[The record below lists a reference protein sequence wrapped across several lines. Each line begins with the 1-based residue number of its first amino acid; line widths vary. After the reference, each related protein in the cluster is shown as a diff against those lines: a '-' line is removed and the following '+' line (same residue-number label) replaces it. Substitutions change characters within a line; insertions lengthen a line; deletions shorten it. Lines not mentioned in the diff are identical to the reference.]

1 MSQNESMRRLHEIES
16 QDYSKASQTCNMTSQ
31 QLALPL
37 DLRETEP
44 LWRPIHYLGSK
55 LRLVNSIRDLIF
67 ELDDSSG
74 AVCDLFAG
82 SGTVSLALSRER
94 RVVAADIQEYSRALC
109 TALLQ
114 PAHLDQ
120 ATIRDLVGQVEL
132 GGKRLQNLLEPLLEF
147 EERAIE
153 CAATDPSLLCD
164 LVEHGSLQSCKEGRD
179 GLAIALRE
187 TQSRIKNDAD
197 ALMATRYFGGTYFSY
212 RQALHI
218 DCVLNR
224 ISNVPSPMKET
235 FLAALLSTASTIVNS
250 VGKQFAQPM
259 RPRRND
265 GTIKQH
271 LISQMCRDRRLEA
284 SKVFLF
290 WLSRYQQLPRGGS
303 HLIVRGDYRDVLSQ
317 LRGVSV
323 IYADPPYT
331 RDHYSRFYHVLETL
345 CLRDSPEISTT
356 LLTGQGARSRG
367 LYRMGRHQSPFCIKS
382 QAPTAFGELFRGSRR
397 LGVPLLVSYSPFIR
411 GGHPRLMTVEA
422 VAKIAAEHY
431 RHVRVLPAGRI
442 AHSKLNKTE
451 LHLDAPRGAE
461 LFIVCQA

>member
-265 GTIKQH
+265 GQSSSTS
-271 LISQMCRDRRLEA
+271 LARCA
-284 SKVFLF
+284 AT
-290 WLSRYQQLPRGGS
+290 
-303 HLIVRGDYRDVLSQ
+303 
-317 LRGVSV
+317 GVS
-323 IYADPPYT
+323 
-331 RDHYSRFYHVLETL
+331 RR
-345 CLRDSPEISTT
+345 
-356 LLTGQGARSRG
+356 ARSSCSG
-367 LYRMGRHQSPFCIKS
+367 Y
-382 QAPTAFGELFRGSRR
+382 
-397 LGVPLLVSYSPFIR
+397 LVISNC
-411 GGHPRLMTVEA
+411 HA
-422 VAKIAAEHY
+422 VD
-431 RHVRVLPAGRI
+431 RI
-442 AHSKLNKTE
+442 
-451 LHLDAPRGAE
+451 
-461 LFIVCQA
+461 